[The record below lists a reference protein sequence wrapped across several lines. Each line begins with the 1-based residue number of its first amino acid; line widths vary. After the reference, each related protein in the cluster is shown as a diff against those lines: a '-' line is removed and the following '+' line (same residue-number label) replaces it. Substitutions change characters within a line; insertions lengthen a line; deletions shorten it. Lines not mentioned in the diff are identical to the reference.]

1 MEARAAAEFTD
12 LASGYAWV
20 GGCMDIAGYPE
31 LQERKDAMHFTI
43 GTDGIFSYSAGGPHL
58 LTWLSIFTKQDP
70 CSSNPRYL
78 LERNGHWKDPV
89 VQNIISKA
97 EPGRVYDIM
106 TVPKL
111 PTWGEGG
118 IVLVGDA
125 AHAMSPT
132 TGQGVS
138 QNLEDAQTLA
148 LLLSVTTVRCYAEE
162 QNGSLTSDAIDRSLL
177 LYYHIRHERV
187 ERIAATGE
195 ALDKHMLNSKRP
207 AVYVSYC
214 LLWMLNKCPGIC
226 K

>member
-1 MEARAAAEFTD
+1 
-12 LASGYAWV
+12 
-20 GGCMDIAGYPE
+20 MDITAYPE
-31 LQERKDAMHFTI
+31 LQERKDAMHFAV
-43 GTDGIFSYSAGGPHL
+43 GKDGIFSYSAGGQHL
-58 LTWLSIFTKQDP
+58 LTWLSIFPKQDP
-70 CSSNPRYL
+70 SSSNSKYL
-78 LERNGHWKDPV
+78 LGRREQWKDPV

-97 EPGRVYDIM
+97 GPGRVYDIM

-111 PTWGEGG
+111 PTWGERG
-118 IVLVGDA
+118 IVLVGDS

-148 LLLSVTTVRCYAEE
+148 LLLSVTTTKCHAEE
-162 QNGSLTSDAIDRSLL
+162 KNGSLTPDAIDRSLL

-195 ALDKHMLNSKRP
+195 AFGRHMLNANP
-207 AVYVSYC
+207 LAVYVGYC
-214 LLWMLNKCPGIC
+214 LLWALNKFTGIS